1 MATVWYDH
9 YAQCPYYRHSD
20 CKHQV
25 ICDGLCDGCSIIL
38 RYENQ
43 EDLLIQVK
51 TFCLDRFR
59 NCEVYQMLKQIYED
73 DDNG

>member
-9 YAQCPYYRHSD
+9 YAGCPYYKRSD
-20 CKHQV
+20 GKRDV
-25 ICDGLCDGCSIIL
+25 ICEGPCDDCDLIL
-38 RYENQ
+38 RKKNH
-43 EDLLIQVK
+43 DAFLIQVK
-51 TFCLDRFR
+51 TFCCDKYK

>member
-9 YAQCPYYRHSD
+9 YAKCEYYKHSD
-20 CKHQV
+20 GKNKVVCM
-25 ICDGLCDGCSIIL
+25 GLVEKSKQTHEF
-38 RYENQ
+38 ENT
-43 EDLLIQVK
+43 DDFKIQVK
-51 TFCLDRFR
+51 TFCCDKYK

>member
-9 YAQCPYYRHSD
+9 YAKCPYYRHTD
-20 CKHQV
+20 GKIQV
-25 ICDGLCDGCSIIL
+25 TCDGLCDECNLIL
-38 RYENQ
+38 RYENP
-43 EDLLIQVK
+43 EDLMIQVK

>member
-9 YAQCPYYRHSD
+9 YAKCPYYKRSD
-20 CKHQV
+20 CKKQV
-25 ICDGLCDGCSIIL
+25 TCDGLCDGCSLIL
-38 RYENQ
+38 RYDRQ

-51 TFCLDRFR
+51 TFCCDKYKT
-59 NCEVYQMLKQIYED
+59 CEVYQMLKQIYED